1 MSLGLALAG
10 GGMKGVAHIGV
21 IKALKEHNIK
31 IDYISGTSSGSIV
44 AGMYAMGYTTEEML
58 EIFRTYSKKISY
70 VSISN
75 IIKLIYGIFVEKR
88 IIIKSLNNGKS
99 LKKFIKEVCKNKN
112 ISNINEI
119 KMPLLIPSVDL
130 NSGSV
135 CIFSSKD
142 YRVSYSNKVLYE
154 SNINLYDAIYA
165 SCTYPGVFDPIQ
177 HKDMYLL
184 DGGMRENIPWKETKK
199 MGADKV
205 LSVIFKTDIKE
216 REERNIFNIISG
228 SIGLL
233 SHELANYEIE
243 GTDFLIEIPTKEVSL
258 LDSKEVDNLY
268 NIGYATATK
277 YIIENLV

>member
-142 YRVSYSNKVLYE
+142 YRISYSNKVLYE

>member
-44 AGMYAMGYTTEEML
+44 AGMYAMGYTTDEML
-58 EIFRTYSKKISY
+58 EIFRMYSKKISY

-112 ISNINEI
+112 VSNINEI

-142 YRVSYSNKVLYE
+142 YRASYSNKILYE
-154 SNINLYDAIYA
+154 PNINLYDAIYA
-165 SCTYPGVFDPIQ
+165 SCTYPGVFEPIQ

-258 LDSKEVDNLY
+258 LNSKEVDNLY

>member
-10 GGMKGVAHIGV
+10 GGMKGVAHIGA

-44 AGMYAMGYTTEEML
+44 AGMYAMGYTTDEML

-88 IIIKSLNNGKS
+88 IIIKSLNNGKN

-112 ISNINEI
+112 VSNINEI
-119 KMPLLIPSVDL
+119 KRPLLIPSVDL

-142 YRVSYSNKVLYE
+142 YRASYSNKILYE
-154 SNINLYDAIYA
+154 PNINLYDAIYA
-165 SCTYPGVFDPIQ
+165 SCTYPGVFEPIQ

-205 LSVIFKTDIKE
+205 LSVIFKTNIKE

-258 LDSKEVDNLY
+258 LNSKEVDNLY